1 MLKRVFDILAS
12 LTGLMLVSPLI
23 LPVLFAVWLQDR
35 HSPFYLAK
43 RIGRGGK
50 PFTMIK
56 IRSMVVNADKSNID
70 STKADDDRITTVGH
84 LIRKVKL
91 DEVMQLVNVLIGT
104 MSLVGPRPNV
114 DREVALYTD
123 EERHLLDVK
132 PGITDPAS
140 IVFSD
145 LAEILKGCEDAN
157 ISYNELVRPWKS
169 RLSLFYSRNASFL
182 ADIRIIFYTML
193 SVISRPRALN
203 ALSDLLQELDAP
215 QETIIVARRDTP
227 LQPTPPPGSDE
238 IVTSRNV

>member
-1 MLKRVFDILAS
+1 MLKRGLEILTS
-12 LTGLMLVSPLI
+12 LTGLILVSPLI

-35 HSPFYLAK
+35 HSPFYLPK

-91 DEVMQLVNVLIGT
+91 DEIMQLLNVLIGT

-145 LAEILKGCEDAN
+145 LAEILEGCEDAN
-157 ISYNELVRPWKS
+157 ISYNQLVRPWKS
-169 RLSLFYSRNASFL
+169 RLSLFYIRNASFL
-182 ADIRIIFYTML
+182 ADIRIICYTIL
-193 SVISRPRALN
+193 SVISRPRALS
-203 ALSDLLQELDAP
+203 ALSNLLLELGAP
-215 QETIIVARRDTP
+215 QEIIIVARRVAP
-227 LQPTPPPGSDE
+227 LQPAPPPGSDE